1 MKVKADNISRRYF
14 RRSQGSNV
22 FYAVTETDFSLSSGE
37 LTVIIGRSGSGK
49 STLLNM
55 LAGILQPT
63 GGHVYYD
70 ETDIYALD
78 DAKRSAFRNREIG
91 VIAQG
96 QTGLQS
102 LTVLENILLPSRMYA
117 GEDKT
122 VEGLALLER
131 LGIAHLQ
138 GVYPNEL
145 SGGEMRRLAI
155 ARALLG
161 QPAVLLADEPTGDL
175 DNENTHIVLGLLR
188 EAANQ
193 GAAVLLV
200 THEMEAA
207 AYADHLYRMD
217 GGVLTQEK

>member
-14 RRSQGSNV
+14 RRSQSSNV
-22 FYAVTETDFSLSSGE
+22 FYAVAETDFSLSSGE

-63 GGHVYYD
+63 GGQVYYD

-122 VEGLALLER
+122 VAGLALLER

>member
-122 VEGLALLER
+122 VAGLALLER

-155 ARALLG
+155 VRALLG